1 MKRDLKEL
9 SWSQAWH
16 HQSLDLLGMS
26 PLTMVVLGGIVLLLT
41 VTITGIVTMK
51 RQINLFGML
60 TSLVFVIMS
69 VLAMIIA
76 NNVAMTNH
84 DHVFDEKIHGTTK
97 VTGYDKVGTHQQAIQ
112 FQAGHVTKTIQTRER
127 LALDNQSEVKIKP
140 LNPVQVKLNGD
151 QPIIKGDN
159 PDYAIQVKDK
169 HHHWVKIDR

>member
-9 SWSQAWH
+9 SWSQAWN

-26 PLTMVVLGGIVLLLT
+26 PLTMVVLGGVVLLLT
-41 VTITGIVTMK
+41 VMITGIVTMK
-51 RQINLFGML
+51 HQLNLFGML
-60 TSLVFVIMS
+60 TSLVFTVMS
-69 VLAMIIA
+69 ILAMIIS
-76 NNVAMTNH
+76 NNVAMANH

-127 LALDNQSEVKIKP
+127 LALDNQSEIKIKP

-151 QPIIKGDN
+151 QPIISGDN
-159 PDYAIQVKDK
+159 PNYAIQVKDK
-169 HHHWVKIDR
+169 HHNWVKIKR